1 MSKYFLKVECARE
14 HVEEMYINPEYVI
27 MVFKT
32 KKYHTCIVFVDDGS
46 RDEGGES
53 SGNHTYDKRTVNEVV
68 AEIEKVMEA
77 KSNLTRDIG
86 NGLHECVTDSITGEM
101 KRLYHD

>member
-1 MSKYFLKVECARE
+1 
-14 HVEEMYINPEYVI
+14 VI
-27 MVFKT
+27 
-32 KKYHTCIVFVDDGS
+32 
-46 RDEGGES
+46 
-53 SGNHTYDKRTVNEVV
+53 

-77 KSNLTRDIG
+77 RSNLARGIG

>member
-1 MSKYFLKVECARE
+1 MSKYFLKVECTRE
-14 HVEEMYINPEYVI
+14 HVEQMYINPEYVI
-27 MVFKT
+27 KVFKI
-32 KKYHTCIVFVDDGS
+32 KNYHTCIVFVDDGS
-46 RDEGGES
+46 RDDGGES
-53 SGNHTYDKRTVNEVV
+53 SGNYTYDKRTVNEVV

-77 KSNLTRDIG
+77 RSNLTRDIG

>member
-1 MSKYFLKVECARE
+1 MSKYFLKVECPHK
-14 HVEEMYINPEYVI
+14 HVEEIYINPEFI
-27 MVFKT
+27 IKVFKI
-32 KKYHTCIVFVDDGS
+32 KNYHTSIQFVDDGS
-46 RDEGGES
+46 RDSDGES
-53 SGNHTYDKRTVNEVV
+53 SGNYINDKRTVNEVI

-77 KSNLTRDIG
+77 RSNLARGIG